1 LKRRSSDGARR
12 APTRASRS
20 RSISCRALL
29 DPAGITEERWG
40 HGLRAAPSSGALYP
54 IEVYAVV
61 HNVAGLDAGLYHYRV
76 ETHALE
82 QLRQAD
88 LRGDVVRQGLM
99 QEFLGQCNVVLV
111 LTVIFQRMRWKYQDR
126 TYRYGLIEAGHL
138 GQNLYL
144 AATSMGLGACAVG
157 AFLDDEINQMLGVDG
172 AEEAAI
178 YLLALGNI

>member
-1 LKRRSSDGARR
+1 M
-12 APTRASRS
+12 
-20 RSISCRALL
+20 
-29 DPAGITEERWG
+29 
-40 HGLRAAPSSGALYP
+40 
-54 IEVYAVV
+54 V